1 MTSNVKVSHSIYGDV
16 VYVTDVSFPI
26 EEGEFVFSSK
36 EPDGMKE
43 WRVTILPLRNRISFL
58 VQLHNQN
65 VTLEKCTQK
74 VEYGFLYPTGDRSEM
89 KRINPSGTPGMFSF
103 FTTGRK
109 PLLLKVTT
117 KRESIQYG
125 KQFSEATNL
134 KMYNDKEFS
143 DVVVKCGG
151 TRFECHKV
159 VLASSSPVFK
169 AMLTSNMKEKI
180 NNEIEIDD
188 IKPEVMT
195 ELLEFIYTGRS
206 SNLDNF
212 SEDLLIAADKYGIDS
227 LKKLCE
233 GILINSLGI
242 ENCFSL
248 LILGDTF
255 SPTIKESAL
264 KFVIKNK
271 ERIKFEENLVDHPS
285 LMADILRDVFC

>member
-1 MTSNVKVSHSIYGDV
+1 MKVSHSSHGD
-16 VYVTDVSFPI
+16 VYVTDVSLPI
-26 EEGEFVFSSK
+26 KENEFVFSSK

-43 WRVTILPLRNRISFL
+43 WHGVTISHHPFRLFFL
-58 VQLHNQN
+58 FRMHNQN
-65 VTLEKCTQK
+65 VTMEKYTQK
-74 VEYGFLYPTGDRSEM
+74 IEYGFLHPKGDRSEM
-89 KRINPSGTPGMFSF
+89 KRINSSGTPGVFVFS
-103 FTTGRK
+103 TTQATGSK
-109 PLLLKVTT
+109 LLLLKVTT
-117 KRESIQYG
+117 KRESIEYG

-134 KMYNDKEFS
+134 KIYNDKEFS
-143 DVVVKCGG
+143 DVMVKCGG
-151 TRFECHKV
+151 TKFECHKV
-159 VLASSSPVFK
+159 VMAASSPVFK

-180 NNEIEIDD
+180 KNEIEIDD

-212 SEDLLIAADKYGIDS
+212 SVDLLIAADKYGIDL

-242 ENCFSL
+242 ENCVSL

-255 SPTIKESAL
+255 STTIKESAL

-271 ERIKFEENLVDHPS
+271 ESIKFEENLVDHPS